1 MSIGNRRKSKEINF
15 YLKYNYDPAAEIR
28 KRNIRNLIIP
38 IACVAAAFVVVF
50 AALMIPAWV
59 KQAKTGDYNDY
70 ISDPTT
76 VQQYKE
82 AKAVETERNGL
93 ENEYKE
99 LNDLTVDMAAM
110 PTASRALI
118 EEVRSCLG
126 SAEGTGYTFS
136 SGDGAFVITLQTSNV
151 SELPAI
157 VTRLRQ
163 TGEFKNVEYKG
174 YQSSD
179 KKYIT
184 TITCSYDMTG
194 E

>member
-1 MSIGNRRKSKEINF
+1 M
-15 YLKYNYDPAAEIR
+15 
-28 KRNIRNLIIP
+28 
-38 IACVAAAFVVVF
+38 
-50 AALMIPAWV
+50 
-59 KQAKTGDYNDY
+59 
-70 ISDPTT
+70 
-76 VQQYKE
+76 QQYKE